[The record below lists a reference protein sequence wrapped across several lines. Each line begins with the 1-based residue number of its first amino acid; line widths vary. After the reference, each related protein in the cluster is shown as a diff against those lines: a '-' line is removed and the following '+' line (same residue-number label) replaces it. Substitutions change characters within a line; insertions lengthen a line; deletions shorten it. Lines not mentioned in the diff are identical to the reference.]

1 MESNDRIT
9 IEPLDNIRQ
18 EKRIQIISDLLIS
31 GRSKRQIVDQLTE
44 EWQCSRR
51 TVETLIKETLV
62 YLHQENQ
69 LDREQLRTLNLCRLD
84 DIFGTADT
92 VKEKLATIDLINK
105 TGNIYSTDIK
115 VESKEDIRIDIGV

>member
-1 MESNDRIT
+1 MDERIT

-31 GRSKRQIVDQLTE
+31 GRSKRQIVDQLTQ

-62 YLHQENQ
+62 YLHEENQ

-84 DIFGTADT
+84 DIFGTAET
-92 VKEKLATIDLINK
+92 VKEKLATIDMINK
-105 TGNIYSTDIK
+105 TSQLYDNTLNVK
-115 VESKEDIRIDIGV
+115 MEDTISIDLGV

>member
-31 GRSKRQIVDQLTE
+31 GRSKRQIVDQLTQ

-62 YLHQENQ
+62 YLHEENQ

-92 VKEKLATIDLINK
+92 VKEKLATIDMINK
-105 TGNIYSTDIK
+105 TSQLYDNTLNVKMDDTIT
-115 VESKEDIRIDIGV
+115 IDIGL

>member
-1 MESNDRIT
+1 MDNRIT

-31 GRSKRQIVDQLTE
+31 GHSKRQIVDQLTE
-44 EWQCSRR
+44 EWQCSRK

-62 YLHQENQ
+62 YLHEENQ

-84 DIFGTADT
+84 DIFGDAQT
-92 VKEKLATIDLINK
+92 VKEKLATIDMINK
-105 TGNIYSTDIK
+105 TSQLYDNTLNVKMDDTIT
-115 VESKEDIRIDIGV
+115 IDLGI